1 MAPRRGALAVSIAAK
16 ALLTAGITTAVV
28 ATVIA
33 LARLLAWVTAP

>member
-1 MAPRRGALAVSIAAK
+1 MSSAAK

-33 LARLLAWVTAP
+33 LLRLLAWVTSP